1 MKTNAAIQAL
11 MMKFNMTHAEALNK
25 YEKGVILLGERIDAG
40 DMPLDFCEEQ
50 WGLEPDFL
58 DDLLLDLE
66 MGIS

>member
-11 MMKFNMTHAEALNK
+11 MMKFNMTHAEALNE

-50 WGLEPDFL
+50 
-58 DDLLLDLE
+58 
-66 MGIS
+66 